1 MSRLSATRLRFLNL
15 HPLIS
20 CPYSCLAVLSR
31 LCIVNSTTFI
41 LTSNF
46 DTFLGHPNE
55 FVLGLPQR
63 VFFRLD

>member
-1 MSRLSATRLRFLNL
+1 MSRLSATRLRITSANFLSVL
-15 HPLIS
+15 F
-20 CPYSCLAVLSR
+20 CLAVLSR